1 MKRLIKSTISAI
13 IVFTLLFGITVNV
26 YAHGVIYDQKM
37 IGENTLRVT
46 LKWSNPSDKRGIVVK
61 SYGIKDSKYIDITYE
76 IVDGKPNTYTKDFV
90 SNADLLP
97 KPVITL
103 YNIKDLNNP
112 IFPDIKGNYAESYI
126 RHLHDAGII
135 NGRPDGTFA
144 PDSTVTRAEFAVM
157 MVSAL
162 KLEGTADNTK
172 GLTDINGHW
181 AKNYMLLAV
190 KQGLLSGYSD
200 KTLKPDKT
208 ITVAEVSTVLAKA
221 FVFKT
226 SKNGIY
232 PKLRQNQ
239 WYSAYVKKM
248 FDAGILTINDS
259 IYSSFDEGIFI
270 NRANC
275 AMMISRAIST
285 Y

>member
-1 MKRLIKSTISAI
+1 MKKIIKLITAFLI
-13 IVFTLLFGITVNV
+13 ILSMLLGITVDV
-26 YAHGVIYDQKM
+26 FAYGVIYDQKM

-46 LKWSNPSDKRGIVVK
+46 LKWSNSGDTRGIVVK
-61 SYGIKDSKYIDITYE
+61 SYGIRDGKYIDITYE
-76 IVDGKPNTYTKDFV
+76 IVDGKPNTYTKDFDLR
-90 SNADLLP
+90 SLLP
-97 KPVITL
+97 KPCIKL
-103 YNIKDLNNP
+103 YNIKDLDNP
-112 IFPDIKGNYAESYI
+112 VFPDIKGQYAESYI

-162 KLEGTADNTK
+162 KLDGNGENTK
-172 GLTDINGHW
+172 GFTDINNHW
-181 AKNYMLLAV
+181 SKNYMLLAV
-190 KQGLLSGYSD
+190 KQGLISGYSD
-200 KTLKPDKT
+200 KTLRPDNT
-208 ITVAEVSTVLAKA
+208 ITVAEVSTVLVKA
-221 FVFKT
+221 FTFKT

-232 PKLRQNQ
+232 PKLKQNQ

-248 FDAGILTINDS
+248 FDAGILTINDP
-259 IYSSFDEGIFI
+259 IYDSFNEGIYI

-275 AMMISRAIST
+275 AMMISRAITT